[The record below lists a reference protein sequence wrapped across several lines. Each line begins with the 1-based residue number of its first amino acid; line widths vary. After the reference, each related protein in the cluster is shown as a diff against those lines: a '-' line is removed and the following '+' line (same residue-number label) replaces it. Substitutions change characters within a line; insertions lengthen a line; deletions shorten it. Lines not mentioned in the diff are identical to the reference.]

1 MFDRDK
7 NVGKRPFL
15 QFSFMKFMR
24 FKCMRPSGCEAPG
37 QLLSLF
43 VEVANTITSRQL
55 FNIVTAACVLII
67 AMFTFLPFVLN

>member
-1 MFDRDK
+1 
-7 NVGKRPFL
+7 
-15 QFSFMKFMR
+15 
-24 FKCMRPSGCEAPG
+24 MRPSGCEAPG